1 MTWNYILHYTVSL
14 PRSLAG
20 TDKDYNDDEDDD
32 NDDDYDDD
40 DDDDD
45 DDINFQTEFPFVD
58 LVDFQLIL

>member
-20 TDKDYNDDEDDD
+20 TDNDYDNEDDD
-32 NDDDYDDD
+32 YADDNDK